1 MKQQCYLGVDLGA
14 ESGRVMAGLWDG
26 KRMRLEELHRF
37 PNGPVQI
44 AGTLRWDVLRLWSE
58 IQHGL
63 GIAARRYGKA
73 VRSVGVDTW
82 GVDYVLLS
90 KTNELLGQPVHYRDS
105 RTLGVMERAFRRVPR
120 AEIFA
125 ATGLQFL
132 PFNTLYQLL
141 AMQERTPELLGTADC
156 LLMMPDFFHWCL
168 SGARVAEF
176 TDATT
181 TQFLD
186 PINQRWS
193 RKLLKRFGLPTKML
207 PQIVAPGTRLGPLL
221 ESVARNTGL
230 SKIDVIAPAS
240 HDTSSAVAAVPTMGE
255 KDGAWAYLSSG
266 TWSLMGLEVRQ
277 AQLSQHVLEFNLTN
291 EGGVDGTYRLLKNI
305 SGLWLLQQCKRAFD
319 KAGQRH
325 EYDQL
330 VRLAEAAPALRSF
343 VDADDARFLNPP
355 DMPAAIRQFCRETL
369 QPMPGSKGALV
380 RCILES
386 LALKYQSVLACL
398 ERVGGQQVEVIHIVG
413 GGSRNHL
420 LNQFTADACQRP
432 VVAGPVEATVLGNV
446 LIQARACRELSS
458 LAELRAVVRH
468 SSDLRPFEPK
478 RATAGAWQGAR
489 TRFARLLARLQKER

>member
-1 MKQQCYLGVDLGA
+1 MKRQCYLGIDLGA
-14 ESGRVMAGLWDG
+14 ESGRVMVGMWDG
-26 KRMRLEELHRF
+26 KRLQLKELHRF
-37 PNGPVQI
+37 PNGPVTVG
-44 AGTLRWDVLRLWSE
+44 GTLRWDVLRLWSE

-63 GIAARRYGKA
+63 AGAARQFGRA

-90 KTNELLGQPVHYRDS
+90 KNNEILGQPFHYRDG
-105 RTLGVMERAFRRVPR
+105 RTQGVMERAFKRVQR

-141 AMQERTPELLGTADC
+141 ALQHSSPEVLAAANC

-176 TDATT
+176 TDAST

-186 PINQRWS
+186 PQSQNWS
-193 RKLLKRFGLPTKML
+193 HRLLKRLGLPTKML

-221 ESVARNTGL
+221 ESVANHTGL
-230 SKIDVIAPAS
+230 RRVDVIAPAS
-240 HDTSSAVAAVPTMGE
+240 HDTGSAVAAVPAIGRE
-255 KDGAWAYLSSG
+255 EGAWAYLSSG

-277 AQLSQHVLEFNLTN
+277 AQLSSRVLEFNLTN

-319 KAGQRH
+319 KAGAKSD
-325 EYDQL
+325 YGQL
-330 VRLAEAAPALRSF
+330 VRLAGTAPALRSF
-343 VDADDARFLNPP
+343 VDADEPRFLNPP
-355 DMPAAIRQFCRETL
+355 DMPAAIRRFCSETR
-369 QPMPGSKGALV
+369 QPVPNSRGALV

-386 LALKYQSVLACL
+386 LALKYQRVLACL
-398 ERVGGQQVEVIHIVG
+398 EEVGGKRVEIIHIVG
-413 GGSRNHL
+413 GGSRNAL

-432 VVAGPVEATVLGNV
+432 AVAGPVEATVLGNL
-446 LIQARACRELSS
+446 LIQARACGELGS
-458 LAELRAVVRH
+458 LSELRAVVRD
-468 SSDLRPFEPK
+468 SSDLRTFEPK
-478 RATAGAWQGAR
+478 RSMAAAWEEAR
-489 TRFARLLARLQKER
+489 SRFAELQRRALGN